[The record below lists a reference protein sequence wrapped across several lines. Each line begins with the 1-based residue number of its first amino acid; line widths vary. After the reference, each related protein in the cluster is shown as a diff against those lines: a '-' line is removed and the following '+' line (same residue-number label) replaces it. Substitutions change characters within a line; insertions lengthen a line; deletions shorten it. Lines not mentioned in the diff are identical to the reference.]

1 MGAGQVQR
9 GPGGGGSCMRRTSY
23 EGLIDELRYYP
34 VGSTDIAEKFES
46 RE

>member
-1 MGAGQVQR
+1 
-9 GPGGGGSCMRRTSY
+9 MRRTSY

-34 VGSTDIAEKFES
+34 VGSTDIAQKFDS